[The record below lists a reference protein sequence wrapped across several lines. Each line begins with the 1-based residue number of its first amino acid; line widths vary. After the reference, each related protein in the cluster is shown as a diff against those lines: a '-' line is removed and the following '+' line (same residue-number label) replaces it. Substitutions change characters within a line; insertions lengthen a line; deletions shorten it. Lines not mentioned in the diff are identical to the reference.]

1 MERLKLKYLL
11 IRAEAILRDKKY
23 SEDTIQ
29 DYKYVWNRF
38 YNICELCDIEY
49 FNLELAMKFLE
60 KYYHVDTKN
69 GKGKL
74 YTRRMRSIY
83 ILDSVDK
90 NNPIK
95 IYRPKIEKKIPK
107 EFNDIFYEYDNYL
120 KSNYSYSTRMTSE
133 KILADFFHY
142 LKENNITSIDNI
154 QIQNIYNFVN
164 SINTQKYS
172 KNTIYEIKYKLKKFF
187 KYLYDNHK
195 YKFDGID
202 IFPKIAKFERSK
214 LPSYYTIDEINQILK
229 QVDRSTKRGKRDFA
243 ILLLSIV
250 YGLRNSDIVHLKKE
264 NILWNENKIEL
275 IQYKTKKLLEL
286 PLTENV
292 KYALLDY
299 LKNGRP
305 NIDSP
310 YIFLPTKPPYTYT
323 DMKNYSS
330 LYKSADQY
338 IKKAGIDIGNRKRGL
353 HSLRHSLASNMLKNN
368 IKISTISGILGH
380 SSVDV
385 TNIYLS
391 IDEEQLRKL
400 ALEVPKYE

>member
-38 YNICELCDIEY
+38 YDICKLCDIEY

-60 KYYHVDTKN
+60 KYYHIDTKN
-69 GKGKL
+69 GRERQ
-74 YTRRMRSIY
+74 YTKRMRSIY
-83 ILDSVDK
+83 ILDSIDRNK
-90 NNPIK
+90 PIK
-95 IYRPKIEKKIPK
+95 VYRPKIEKKIPK

-120 KSNYSYSTRMTSE
+120 KSSYSYSTIMASE
-133 KILADFFHY
+133 KILADFFYY
-142 LKENNITSIDNI
+142 LKQNNITSIKNI

-164 SINTQKYS
+164 AINNQKYS

-187 KYLYDNHK
+187 QYLYDNHK
-195 YKFDGID
+195 YKFNGID
-202 IFPKIAKFERSK
+202 IFPKIAKFERST

-229 QVDRSTKRGKRDFA
+229 QVNRTTKRGKRDFA
-243 ILLLSIV
+243 ILLLAIV

-275 IQYKTKKLLEL
+275 IQYKTKRLLEL

-299 LKNGRP
+299 LKNARP

-310 YIFLPTKPPYTYT
+310 YIFLPTKAPYTYI
-323 DMKNYSS
+323 DIKNYSS
-330 LYKSADQY
+330 LYKSAEQY

-368 IKISTISGILGH
+368 IEISSISGILGH

-391 IDEEQLRKL
+391 IDEAQLRKL

>member
-1 MERLKLKYLL
+1 M
-11 IRAEAILRDKKY
+11 
-23 SEDTIQ
+23 
-29 DYKYVWNRF
+29 
-38 YNICELCDIEY
+38 
-49 FNLELAMKFLE
+49 
-60 KYYHVDTKN
+60 
-69 GKGKL
+69 
-74 YTRRMRSIY
+74 
-83 ILDSVDK
+83 
-90 NNPIK
+90 
-95 IYRPKIEKKIPK
+95 
-107 EFNDIFYEYDNYL
+107 
-120 KSNYSYSTRMTSE
+120 
-133 KILADFFHY
+133 
-142 LKENNITSIDNI
+142 
-154 QIQNIYNFVN
+154 
-164 SINTQKYS
+164 
-172 KNTIYEIKYKLKKFF
+172 
-187 KYLYDNHK
+187 
-195 YKFDGID
+195 
-202 IFPKIAKFERSK
+202 
-214 LPSYYTIDEINQILK
+214 PSYYTIDEINQILK

-299 LKNGRP
+299 LKNARP

-310 YIFLPTKPPYTYT
+310 YIFLPTKPPYTYI

-330 LYKSADQY
+330 LYKSAEQY

-368 IKISTISGILGH
+368 IEISTISGILGH
-380 SSVDV
+380 SSIDV

-391 IDEEQLRKL
+391 ISEEQLRKL

>member
-1 MERLKLKYLL
+1 MYRIWYSTV
-11 IRAEAILRDKKY
+11 IQRNHCAIAVGC
-23 SEDTIQ
+23 I
-29 DYKYVWNRF
+29 
-38 YNICELCDIEY
+38 
-49 FNLELAMKFLE
+49 
-60 KYYHVDTKN
+60 TKN

-83 ILDSVDK
+83 ILDSIDRNK
-90 NNPIK
+90 PIK
-95 IYRPKIEKKIPK
+95 VYRPKIEKKIPK

-120 KSNYSYSTRMTSE
+120 KSSYSYSTVMTSE
-133 KILADFFHY
+133 KILSDFFYY
-142 LKENNITSIDNI
+142 LKQNNITSIENI
-154 QIQNIYNFVN
+154 QIENIFN
-164 SINTQKYS
+164 SQKYS
-172 KNTIYEIKYKLKKFF
+172 QNTIYEIKYKLKKFF
-187 KYLYDNHK
+187 QYLYDNHK
-195 YKFDGID
+195 YKFNGID

-229 QVDRSTKRGKRDFA
+229 QVDRNTKKGKRDFA
-243 ILLLSIV
+243 ILLLAIV

-264 NILWNENKIEL
+264 NILWNENKIEV

-299 LKNGRP
+299 LKNARP
-305 NIDSP
+305 NIDSS
-310 YIFLPTKPPYTYT
+310 YIFLPTKPPYTYI
-323 DMKNYSS
+323 DMETYSS
-330 LYKSADQY
+330 LYKSAEQY

-391 IDEEQLRKL
+391 ISEEQLRKL